1 MPKIIGNVELY
12 MGPHQTGALDNLEET
27 IVDFINAAR
36 SRLEVAVQELDSPKI
51 TEALIRARQRK
62 VTVKVVTEHSY
73 LLESRPVPQPDR
85 PGGKYETNRDL
96 HASLLRANIDIKTDY
111 NTSIFHQKFIVRDRQ
126 SLLTG
131 STNFTETGTSKN
143 LNHIVIVHDSE
154 VAQIYAREFREI
166 SQGNFGKLSKSHG
179 ESPKDVTVSGIPIRV
194 LFAPDHNPEMEIMKQ
209 MAKAKKSIEFAIFT
223 FSNSSGIDDQMLL
236 IRRMNMPIRGAMDFK
251 QGVQKW
257 AATDN
262 LVDAGVE
269 IYTVRPSKTIGTLH
283 HKLMVL
289 DEQVIVAGS
298 FNYTGPANK
307 LNDENIIIL
316 GDLDSTENDSIALQK
331 EMAGYALEEINRI
344 MDTFGERY
352 SAN

>member
-12 MGPHQTGALDNLEET
+12 MGPHQTGAFDNLEVT
-27 IVDFINAAR
+27 IVDFINAAQ
-36 SRLEVAVQELDSPKI
+36 SRLEVAVQELDSPQI
-51 TEALIRARQRK
+51 AEALIRARQRK

-73 LLESRPVPQPDR
+73 LLESRPIRQPDR
-85 PGGKYETNRDL
+85 PGGKYEINRDL

-111 NTSIFHQKFIVRDRQ
+111 NTNIFHQKFIVRDRK

-143 LNHIVIVHDSE
+143 LNHIVIVHDPE
-154 VAQIYAREFREI
+154 VAKIYAREFREI
-166 SQGNFGKLSKSHG
+166 SQGHFGKLSKSHG

-236 IRRMNMPIRGAMDFK
+236 IRRLNMPIRGAMDFK

-269 IYTVRPSKTIGTLH
+269 IYTVRPSRTIGTLH

-331 EMAGYALEEINRI
+331 EMAGYAHQEINRI
-344 MDTFGERY
+344 IDNFGEEHP
-352 SAN
+352 AN

>member
-27 IVDFINAAR
+27 IVDFINPAQ
-36 SRLEVAVQELDSPKI
+36 SRLEVAVQELDSPQI
-51 TEALIRARQRK
+51 AEALIRARQRK

-73 LLESRPVPQPDR
+73 LLESRPVRQPDR
-85 PGGKYETNRDL
+85 PGGRYETNRDL
-96 HASLLRANIDIKTDY
+96 HASLLRANIDVKTDY
-111 NTSIFHQKFIVRDRQ
+111 NTNIFHQKFIVRDRQ

-131 STNFTETGTSKN
+131 STNFTDTKG
-143 LNHIVIVHDSE
+143 HDR
-154 VAQIYAREFREI
+154 I
-166 SQGNFGKLSKSHG
+166 
-179 ESPKDVTVSGIPIRV
+179 PKDVIVSGIPIRV

-209 MAKAKKSIEFAIFT
+209 MAKAKKSVDFAIFT

-236 IRRMNMPIRGAMDFK
+236 IRRLNMPIRGAMDFK

-257 AATDN
+257 AATDH
-262 LVDAGVE
+262 LVNAGAE
-269 IYTVRPSKTIGTLH
+269 IYTVRPSRTIGNLH

-289 DEQVIVAGS
+289 DGQVMIAGS

-316 GDLDSTENDSIALQK
+316 GDLDSTENDSIVLQK

-344 MDTFGERY
+344 MDTFGERHPT
-352 SAN
+352 N

>member
-1 MPKIIGNVELY
+1 MPRIIGNVELY

-27 IVDFINAAR
+27 IVDFINGAQ

-51 TEALIRARQRK
+51 AEALIRARQRK
-62 VTVKVVTEHSY
+62 VTMKVVTEHSY
-73 LLESRPVPQPDR
+73 LIERPPVRQPDR
-85 PGGKYETNRDL
+85 PGGKYEANRSL
-96 HASLLRANIDIKTDY
+96 HASLLRANIDVKTDY
-111 NTSIFHQKFIVRDRQ
+111 NTDIFHQKFIVRDRQ

-131 STNFTETGTSKN
+131 STNFTETGTSRN

-154 VAQIYAREFREI
+154 VAKIYAREFREI
-166 SQGNFGKLSKSHG
+166 SQGHFGKLSEGHDKS
-179 ESPKDVTVSGIPIRV
+179 PNDVIVSGIPIRV

-209 MAKAKKSIEFAIFT
+209 MAKAKRSIDFAIFT

-236 IRRMNMPIRGAMDFK
+236 IRRLNMPIRGAMDFK

-257 AATDN
+257 AATDH
-262 LVDAGVE
+262 LVNAGVE
-269 IYTVRPSKTIGTLH
+269 IYTVKPSRTIGKLH

-289 DEQVIVAGS
+289 DEQVIIAGS

-316 GDLDSTENDSIALQK
+316 GDLDSTENHSIALQK

-344 MDTFGERY
+344 MDIYGERY
-352 SAN
+352 PVG

>member
-12 MGPHQTGALDNLEET
+12 MGPHQTGAFDNLEET
-27 IVDFINAAR
+27 IVDFINAAQ
-36 SRLEVAVQELDSPKI
+36 SRLEVAVQELDSPQI
-51 TEALIRARQRK
+51 AEALIRARQRK
-62 VTVKVVTEHSY
+62 VTVKVVTEHNY
-73 LLESRPVPQPDR
+73 LIERPPVRQPDR
-85 PGGKYETNRDL
+85 PSGKYQTNRDL

-111 NTSIFHQKFIVRDRQ
+111 NTNIFHQKFIVRDRQ

-154 VAQIYAREFREI
+154 VAKIYAREFREI
-166 SQGNFGKLSKSHG
+166 SRGHFGKLSKGHG
-179 ESPKDVTVSGIPIRV
+179 RSPKDVIVSGIPIRV

-209 MAKAKKSIEFAIFT
+209 MAKAKKSIDFAIFT

-236 IRRMNMPIRGAMDFK
+236 IRRLNMPMRGAMDFK

-257 AATDN
+257 AATDR
-262 LVDAGVE
+262 LVNAGVE
-269 IYTVRPSKTIGTLH
+269 IYTVRPSRTIGNLH

-289 DEQVIVAGS
+289 DGQVMIAGS

-331 EMAGYALEEINRI
+331 GMAGYALQEINRI
-344 MDTFGERY
+344 MDTFGERHP
-352 SAN
+352 AD